1 MINNDSRN
9 KFTALNIPA
18 HFNFEKKNKV
28 FVQKAIRYMVQ
39 EGKRN
44 KKLSLVAI
52 KSTIN

>member
-18 HFNFEKKNKV
+18 HFNFEKKT
-28 FVQKAIRYMVQ
+28 KAIRYMVQ